1 MGLNGLVVRIFFLFD
16 SLAVGFRFLLFFIAF
31 NLLLFFIG
39 FVVTLQ
45 LMGFLAISGEVEDA
59 TGRQSVFSNFKINF
73 WDTLRFGLEWH
84 NGFLYG
90 FDPYYSYALVDNA
103 QLFGGS
109 VREVDYAST

>member
-45 LMGFLAISGEVEDA
+45 LMGFLAISGEVEDTTAA
-59 TGRQSVFSNFKINF
+59 TIA
-73 WDTLRFGLEWH
+73 
-84 NGFLYG
+84 YG
-90 FDPYYSYALVDNA
+90 SWVVTWFTCSHWAPADAMIVVSEIGE
-103 QLFGGS
+103 Q
-109 VREVDYAST
+109 